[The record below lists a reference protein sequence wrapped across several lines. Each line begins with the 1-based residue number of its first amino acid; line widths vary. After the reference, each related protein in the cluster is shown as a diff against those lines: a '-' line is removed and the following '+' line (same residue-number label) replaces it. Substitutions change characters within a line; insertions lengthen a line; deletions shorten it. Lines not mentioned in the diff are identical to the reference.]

1 MRGLVTALRTLT
13 LLPVPGRDAERF
25 SRALYWFPVVGLL
38 LGAIQ
43 AGTGYLIMLSG
54 WKEVAGAAVLLG
66 GVGVTRGIHADGF
79 ADVADGFFGGRD
91 VERRLR
97 IMKDPAVG
105 SFGAMALILLFLF
118 KWVVLVKLLSLGL
131 YTWIVSGVM
140 LARFV
145 QVLLASALPY
155 ARRRSGTASGFVEG
169 AGVSHII
176 VAFSISLVA
185 LLIVSNGTLSFAG
198 AAMVTAIFGAC
209 LTGFVS
215 LKKINGV
222 TGDVLGAS
230 SEVTEV
236 LVWSAGAFLALLC

>member
-54 WKEVAGAAVLLG
+54 WKEVAGAAVLLV
-66 GVGVTRGIHADGF
+66 GVVVTRGIHADGF
-79 ADVADGFFGGRD
+79 ADTADGFFGGRD

-118 KWVVLVKLLSLGL
+118 KWAVLVKLLSLGL

-185 LLIVSNGTLSFAG
+185 LLIVSNGMLSFAG